1 MSSVQRIAWF
11 EFFVQTPGG
20 RHWCAHHRA
29 GTAAKVSRPK
39 SCIPLPLN
47 QLLIKSRLPDVDAWL
62 VRPAPFL
69 TAPPGHAVV
78 RRSGH
83 CLPCLT
89 GAENADLPCRV
100 GGPGAFCRGTALFE
114 MAAQMATKIEFLRS
128 ITRQMNAQAQLDIY
142 RARNSAVPVAGK
154 KSRIYV
160 DVCLPAPKR
169 QRYADGNRQFEC

>member
-1 MSSVQRIAWF
+1 M
-11 EFFVQTPGG
+11 
-20 RHWCAHHRA
+20 
-29 GTAAKVSRPK
+29 
-39 SCIPLPLN
+39 PLPLN
-47 QLLIKSRLPDVDAWL
+47 QLLIKSRLSDVDAWL

-100 GGPGAFCRGTALFE
+100 LGLGAFCRGTALFE
-114 MAAQMATKIEFLRS
+114 MATKIEFLRS
-128 ITRQMNAQAQLDIY
+128 IIRQMNAQAQLDMY
-142 RARNSAVPVAGK
+142 RARNRAVPVAGK